1 MSANRGRSL
10 AAWFAGFVAYAL
22 AATALHV
29 HAQTPS
35 DYPAKTIHLVIV
47 YAPGGGLDI
56 VGRVVADR
64 LGRNVGRNVVVENRP
79 GAGGN
84 IGTASLVNAPADGYT
99 LLETT
104 NSYNI
109 NAFIYKNP
117 GYDPRKDFI
126 PVVQLTAAPSVII
139 AHPRTPYRTVKD
151 LVNAARAEPGKLTYG
166 SAGNGS
172 PTHIAAELFKSA
184 AGIKL
189 THVPYKS
196 AAQSHLDVM
205 GGQIPLAMA
214 ALPSVIKHIQSG
226 TLYAIAVTTEK
237 RSPRLPDVPSIAEAG
252 YPGFSHVTWI
262 GIFVPAGT
270 PQAIVAR
277 LNKEIVAT
285 LSHPEVRDRISAIGA
300 EAVGGS
306 PADFEAML
314 EADHDATGKLVAQIG
329 LKVD

>member
-1 MSANRGRSL
+1 MIASRGRSL
-10 AAWFAGFVAYAL
+10 TAWFPGLVACAL
-22 AATALHV
+22 AVTAFHV
-29 HAQTPS
+29 RAQTAS

-64 LGRNVGRNVVVENRP
+64 LGRNIGRNVVVENRP

-109 NAFIYKNP
+109 NAFIY
-117 GYDPRKDFI
+117 DFT
-126 PVVQLTAAPSVII
+126 PVVQLTAAPSVIV
-139 AHPRTPYRTVKD
+139 AHPRTPYRTVKE

-184 AGIKL
+184 AGIQL

-196 AAQSHLDVM
+196 AAQSHMDVM

-214 ALPSVIKHIQSG
+214 ALPSVIKHIQAGS
-226 TLYAIAVTTEK
+226 LYAIAVTTPQ
-237 RSPRLPDVPSIAEAG
+237 RSARLPDVPSIAEAG

-285 LSHPEVRDRISAIGA
+285 LAEPEVRDRISAIGA
-300 EAVGGS
+300 DAVGGS
-306 PADFEAML
+306 PADFAAML
-314 EADHDATGKLVAQIG
+314 KADYDATGKLVAQIG

>member
-1 MSANRGRSL
+1 L
-10 AAWFAGFVAYAL
+10 LTAWFLGLAGFTL
-22 AATALHV
+22 AATAV
-29 HAQTPS
+29 PVRAQSAS
-35 DYPAKTIHLVIV
+35 DYPAKPIHLVIV

-64 LGRNVGRNVVVENRP
+64 LGRNLGHHVVVENRP

-99 LLETT
+99 VLETT

-109 NAFIYKNP
+109 NAFIYRNP
-117 GYDPRKDFI
+117 GYDPRKDFT
-126 PVVQLTAAPSVII
+126 PVVQLTAAPSVIV

-151 LVNAARAEPGKLTYG
+151 LVNGARAEPGKLTYG

-172 PTHIAAELFKSA
+172 PTHIAAELFESA
-184 AGIKL
+184 AGIQL

-196 AAQSHLDVM
+196 AAQSHMDVM

-214 ALPSVIKHIQSG
+214 ALPSVIKHIQAGS
-226 TLYAIAVTTEK
+226 LYAIAVTTPK
-237 RSPRLPDVPSIAEAG
+237 RSPRLPDVPTIAESG

-270 PQAIVAR
+270 PQAIISR

-285 LSHPEVRDRISAIGA
+285 LSEPEVRDRISAIGA
-300 EAVGGS
+300 DPVGGS

-314 EADHDATGKLVAQIG
+314 KTDYDVTGKLVARIG